1 MDVNKILNYL
11 ADKGRR
17 YLTYVMALMGLV
29 TIIGLFIPV
38 TVKASFMRWTDKA
51 VGKAII
57 ADTTVK
63 AILILAFCVLF
74 IVASQLKQFWGVPAI
89 VIAIVVMILIGTLTS
104 DFGVTGMKVS
114 FGGGLGVVRAARI
127 FMLIAAILN
136 TGLLVFKDFVLDKK
150 AQ

>member
-17 YLTYVMALMGLV
+17 YLTYVMALMGVV

-38 TVKASFMRWTDKA
+38 TMKVMGIRVPLNENLFSLDK
-51 VGKAII
+51 GKAI
-57 ADTTVK
+57 
-63 AILILAFCVLF
+63 AILLFAIIF
-74 IVASQLKQFWGVPAI
+74 IVASQLKQFWGAPAVVLSI
-89 VIAIVVMILIGTLTS
+89 VIMILVGSITKGAGDLGAS
-104 DFGVTGMKVS
+104 VS
-114 FGGGLGVVRAARI
+114 YGGGLGVVRAARI

-136 TGLLVFKDFVLDKK
+136 TGLLVFKEFVLDKK

>member
-38 TVKASFMRWTDKA
+38 TMKVMGIRVPLNENLFTIEK
-51 VGKAII
+51 GKAI
-57 ADTTVK
+57 
-63 AILILAFCVLF
+63 AILLFAIIF
-74 IVASQLKQFWGVPAI
+74 IVASQLKQFWGTPAVVLSI
-89 VIAIVVMILIGTLTS
+89 VIMILVGSITKGA
-104 DFGVTGMKVS
+104 GEVGAGVS

-136 TGLLVFKDFVLDKK
+136 TGLLVFKEFVLDKK